1 MPSQVDRRLGA
12 TLVLIALAWLWLVY
26 TEIPAAGTEWPGPRG
41 FPLLLGVVL
50 AFLGALMALAPQ
62 TANRE
67 LGSPIP
73 DPGSRR
79 GDIAIGIFALLILY
93 AYLLERAGFLAAT
106 LIIIALTMV
115 AVLRIRQRTFI
126 VGFAAAVSV
135 GCWVVFDLLLGIPLP
150 RGIWIAW

>member
-12 TLVLIALAWLWLVY
+12 TLVLIALAWLWFVY

-50 AFLGALMALAPQ
+50 AFLGASMALAPQ
-62 TANRE
+62 TANQE
-67 LGSPIP
+67 PGSPIP
-73 DPGSRR
+73 DPRSRR
-79 GDIAIGIFALLILY
+79 IAVGICALLILY

-106 LIIIALTMV
+106 LILIALTMV
-115 AVLRIRQRTFI
+115 AVLRIRRRVFV
-126 VGFAAAVSV
+126 VGFAAAFSV